1 MPNRPAQKKT
11 LNSSK
16 PPSPRWLKIVASLAL
31 SALVLGQV
39 SYLGRDAIK
48 HLIAKAPPF
57 IQTPTEKAF
66 SVIDKLICQ
75 LLPCQDRALSD
86 FSAWSIEFAN
96 LEITA
101 PSSKRQSS
109 DPSGIL
115 KLQIRN
121 QLNTFIAWPAIVLS
135 ITDANDVVIAE
146 KVLQAKDWLPS
157 ELQSDAM
164 ALDKGATPLLE
175 VSSNLPL
182 ALPEQAAGY
191 RVRLSYLNKE

>member
-1 MPNRPAQKKT
+1 M
-11 LNSSK
+11 
-16 PPSPRWLKIVASLAL
+16 ASLAL
-31 SALVLGQV
+31 SALVLGQI

-48 HLIAKAPPF
+48 HLIAKAPPS
-57 IQTPTEKAF
+57 IQTPSENTF
-66 SVIDKLICQ
+66 SAIDELICQ

-86 FSAWSIEFAN
+86 FSAWSIEFAH

-109 DPSGIL
+109 EPSGIL

-175 VSSNLPL
+175 VSSNVPL
-182 ALPEQAAGY
+182 ALPDQAAGY

>member
-1 MPNRPAQKKT
+1 MPNRSAQKKT

-16 PPSPRWLKIVASLAL
+16 SPSPRWLKIVASLAL

-109 DPSGIL
+109 EPSGIL

-175 VSSNLPL
+175 VSSNVPL